1 MAVAAVAGMEHSSH
15 DANWAATLRKP
26 RPLRKSR
33 GKSST
38 VKA

>member
-1 MAVAAVAGMEHSSH
+1 VAGMEHSSH

-33 GKSST
+33 GWSRGKSST